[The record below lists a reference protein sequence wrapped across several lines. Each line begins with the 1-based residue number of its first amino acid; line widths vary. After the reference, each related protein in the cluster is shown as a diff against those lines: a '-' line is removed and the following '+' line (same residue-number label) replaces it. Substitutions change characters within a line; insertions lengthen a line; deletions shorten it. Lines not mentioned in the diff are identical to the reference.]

1 MIHGYGLR
9 VASEVAQNVK
19 RHCKWHA
26 DGTQQDA
33 TTSENEGDLYLAAML
48 ALKLYRNLLGANPN
62 QAFCALFHDLDKHQY
77 LDRPA
82 TSLLTIAAS
91 RLAYQF
97 QG

>member
-19 RHCKWHA
+19 RHCKYE
-26 DGTQQDA
+26 DGVPPGT
-33 TTSENEGDLYLAAML
+33 TTSEDEGDLYLAAML
-48 ALKLYRNLLGANPN
+48 ALKLYRNLLGSNPN

>member
-19 RHCKWHA
+19 RHCKYE
-26 DGTQQDA
+26 DGMQQDS
-33 TTSENEGDLYLAAML
+33 TTTADNEGDLYLAAML
-48 ALKLYRNLLGANPN
+48 ALKLYRNLLGSNPN
-62 QAFCALFHDLDKHQY
+62 QAFCTLFQDLDKHQY

>member
-9 VASEVAQNVK
+9 VASEVAENVK
-19 RHCKWHA
+19 RHCRYE
-26 DGTQQDA
+26 DGMQQD
-33 TTSENEGDLYLAAML
+33 TSENEGDLYLAAML
-48 ALKLYRNLLGANPN
+48 ALKLYRNLLGSNPN